1 YYRLQNRGHSER
13 MTNDR
18 AIAKAMTTAPTDT
31 RAALRGRFV
40 QAAKAKRRD
49 YTVDW
54 VHLKLND
61 QAQQSVAL
69 KDPFAFEDERVDA
82 LIASL

>member
-1 YYRLQNRGHSER
+1 MVER
-13 MTNDR
+13 ILDDSDVET
-18 AIAKAMTTAPTDT
+18 AIDQPPQTT
-31 RAALRGRFV
+31 RAKLRGDFV
-40 QAAKAKRRD
+40 RQAKEQKRD

-61 QAQQSVAL
+61 QAQRTVL
-69 KDPFAFEDERVDA
+69 CKDPFLAHDERVDA